1 MVVMVHIG
9 LQITREVL
17 VIYLC
22 IGVQAFEHLTL
33 VFEVEHAI
41 HSHDMASQCEPAG
54 RRVQGRNTHT
64 RPEVA
69 VGSVATGI
77 HTDVAAAE
85 D

>member
-9 LQITREVL
+9 LQINREVL

-22 IGVQAFEHLTL
+22 IDVLAFENLIP

-41 HSHDMASQCEPAG
+41 HFHDMASQCELAG
-54 RRVQGRNTHT
+54 RRVRGRNMHT
-64 RPEVA
+64 TPEVA
-69 VGSVATGI
+69 VGSDVTGI
-77 HTDVAAAE
+77 HTDVAVVE